1 VAHAITTPC
10 HASSTAA
17 QVADGADLYGKRAIV
32 IGRVRGSG
40 SGIGIATAR
49 ALATREVRLR
59 SPSAADLGR
68 EIDQVGM

>member
-1 VAHAITTPC
+1 
-10 HASSTAA
+10 
-17 QVADGADLYGKRAIV
+17 VADGADLYGKRAIV
-32 IGRVRGSG
+32 TGRVRGSG